1 MKKLSMV
8 ALFSFALAA
17 CGGHGSSTIPSAH
30 STPQRAASATVRITL
45 PMLEKKNA
53 ARRPQ
58 YVSPYTQG
66 VAITVYA
73 PGSAEPVTPTSVA
86 DVSPSSPLCKANSDG
101 SRTCTIPLAISA
113 GVYDMTFDAYDQ
125 PPSNGQPQGSKLSTG
140 TLHSETIAAGSNN
153 VINVALGGVIS
164 MIELGPQ
171 SFPAIADGNPHTFTL
186 TVNPRDAQGAAI
198 VGSDPYATPIT
209 LALAGDPNATASL
222 SATQLANSSQNSVTV
237 TYNGG
242 NLTDATIAATAGS
255 ITSNTVHIAPLHAAS
270 NLSQIAV
277 GQTASVTAS
286 AAQWTGPISAVS
298 SDTSCAS
305 VSPGT
310 ATQAN
315 SAPAV
320 FTVTGV
326 GAGTS
331 CSIAISTS
339 TSQSMVLPITVT
351 SGSSTLTIP
360 SAQKIKHVVIIMQEN
375 RTFDNLFY
383 QYPGADSVPPA
394 AKMHDGTV
402 LSLQPLGFDSSLGTV
417 GGQSLVDVD
426 HTHRDW
432 VSGYD
437 NGNMDGFDLEH
448 VNPAPSGSICCAGTI
463 PYSYVPQAQT
473 TVYWNLASR
482 YVLDD
487 RMFHDVEASS
497 FVEHQYMIA
506 AQSGSIIDNPVPSPW
521 GCDGGGTGA
530 TLLPSGQMGPAVSSC
545 LDYQTIADEL
555 DAKGLTWRYYT
566 PAIGQFAGNIW
577 SAFDAIRHVRYGVD
591 WQNNVL
597 SPETNILT
605 DVTTGHLA
613 DVTWVIPTLSNSDHE
628 RGFSTTGPGWVANV
642 VNAIGQSPDWNSTV
656 IFLTWDDWGGW
667 YDHVAP
673 PTPFPDYMGIG
684 FRVPAIIISPYAK
697 QNYVS
702 HEFNT
707 FASTL
712 RFVEQTFGV
721 PALTSRDA
729 NANGFSDA
737 FNFSQ
742 TPRKFVPLQT
752 SVTKAQLLKRKAD
765 TLPPD
770 EE

>member
-1 MKKLSMV
+1 MKRLSIV
-8 ALFSFALAA
+8 ALFSLVLAA
-17 CGGHGSSTIPSAH
+17 CGGHGSGTIPSPR
-30 STPQRAASATVRITL
+30 STPQRAASAAVRITL
-45 PMLEKKNA
+45 PKLESKGSA
-53 ARRPQ
+53 ERRPQ

-73 PGSAEPVTPTSVA
+73 PGSAEPATPTSIA

-125 PPSNGQPQGSKLSTG
+125 PPLNGQPQGSKLSTG
-140 TLHSETIAAGSNN
+140 TLHSQTIAAGSNN
-153 VINVALGGVIS
+153 LISVALGGVIS
-164 MIELGPQ
+164 TVELGPQ
-171 SFPAIADGNPHTFTL
+171 SLPAVADGNPHTFTL

-198 VGSDPYATPIT
+198 VGSDPYPTPIA

-222 SATQLANSSQNSVTV
+222 SVSQLANPSQNSVTV

-242 NLTDATIAATAGS
+242 NLTDATIVATVGT
-255 ITSNTVHIAPLHAAS
+255 IKSNTVHMAPLHAVS

-277 GQTASVTAS
+277 GQTATITAS

-298 SDTSCAS
+298 SDTGCAS
-305 VSPGT
+305 VSPAT

-315 SAPAV
+315 SAPV
-320 FTVTGV
+320 IFTVTGV
-326 GAGTS
+326 GAGTT

-339 TSQSMVLPITVT
+339 SAQSMVLPISVT
-351 SGSSTLTIP
+351 SSSSTVTIP

-394 AKMHDGTV
+394 PKLHDGTTV
-402 LSLQPLGFDSSLGTV
+402 SLKPIGFSDSLGMV
-417 GGQSLVDVD
+417 NGQSLVDVD

-448 VNPAPSGSICCAGTI
+448 VNPPSGSICCAGTI

-473 TVYWNLASR
+473 TVYWNLAKQ
-482 YVLDD
+482 YVLGD

-506 AQSGSIIDNPVPSPW
+506 AQSASIIDNPVPSPW

-530 TLLPSGQMGPAVSSC
+530 TLLPSGQMGPSISSC

-566 PAIGQFAGNIW
+566 PPIGQFAGNIW
-577 SAFDAIRHVRYGVD
+577 SAFDAIKHIRYGVD

-605 DVTTGHLA
+605 DVSSSHLA

-656 IFLTWDDWGGW
+656 IFLMWDDWGGW

-684 FRVPAIIISPYAK
+684 FRVPVIVISPYAK
-697 QNYVS
+697 KNYVS

-707 FASTL
+707 FSSSL
-712 RFVEQTFGV
+712 RFIEQTFNLQ
-721 PALTSRDA
+721 ALTSRDA

-737 FNFSQ
+737 FDFSQ
-742 TPRKFVPLQT
+742 APRAFVPIQT
-752 SVTKAQLLKRKAD
+752 SVTQSQLMNRKPD